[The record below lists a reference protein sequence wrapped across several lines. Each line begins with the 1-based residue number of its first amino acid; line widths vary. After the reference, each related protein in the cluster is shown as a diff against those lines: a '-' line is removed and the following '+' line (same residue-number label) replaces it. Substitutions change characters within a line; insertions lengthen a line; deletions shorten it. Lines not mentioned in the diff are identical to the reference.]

1 MPKIQLIRKDG
12 GIIEL
17 EASQIAF
24 QVTRGVSVWPIPIFG
39 VRAGLDLNANTL
51 NITVDGILRDDES
64 VSGSTGA
71 VAHFDLSRPTG
82 LFSSWFT
89 QQQDEAGS
97 ANIAAIVTALGGKQI
112 IFKSAGQMTAALG
125 ETITLQFYA
134 TGSLSPT
141 VATSSIVPVN
151 ISGTINNTG
160 DIATAINTALAGGSV
175 KVNAATTAISSIFTI
190 TQTTGNNLNSSTD
203 QSIAALTNEKITLT
217 NITKDSDG
225 NTPVVKS
232 GAIGVSVTQN
242 WASSF
247 YTTTAFTGGVS
258 GTRMSKGDKIQD
270 LINMTVNASP
280 GGGML
285 SPQSFTGSLIE
296 MPESLSSLD
305 VSTFL
310 RISQSD
316 AVKKYIVGIRIPYES
331 MITATGGAN
340 ETLRQFILPSGPGT
354 DYAAEKNTASFDPV
368 DVIGGES
375 VRPNPFFRQGVAI
388 PGVVQT
394 FNPSYEAGDSVWV
407 YNLTFAACEQL
418 LGI

>member
-17 EASQIAF
+17 EASNIAF
-24 QVTRGVSVWPIPIFG
+24 QVTRGVAVWPIPIYG
-39 VRAGLDLNANTL
+39 VRAGLDLNTNTL
-51 NITVDGILRDDES
+51 NITVDGILRDDDS

-89 QQQDEAGS
+89 QQQDEAGN
-97 ANIAAIVTALGGKQI
+97 ANIAAMVTALGGKQI
-112 IFKSAGQMTAALG
+112 VFKSAGQMTAGLG
-125 ETITLQFYA
+125 ENITLQFYA

-141 VATSSIVPVN
+141 VATKSIVPVD

-160 DIATAINTALAGGSV
+160 DIATAINTALTGGNV
-175 KVNAATTAISSIFTI
+175 KVNTVTTAISSIFTI

-203 QSIAALTNEKITLT
+203 QSIPALTNEKITLT
-217 NITKDSDG
+217 NTTKDSDG
-225 NTPVVKS
+225 NTPIVKT
-232 GAIGVSVTQN
+232 GAIGVSTTQN

-247 YTTTAFTGGVS
+247 YTTTAFTDGVS
-258 GTRMSKGDKIQD
+258 GTKMSKGDKIQD
-270 LINMTVNASP
+270 LINMTINASP

-285 SPQSFTGSLIE
+285 STQSFTGDLIE
-296 MPESLSSLD
+296 MPDSLSSLD

-331 MITATGGAN
+331 MVTATGGAN
-340 ETLRQFILPSGPGT
+340 EILRQFILPSGPGT
-354 DYAAEKNTASFDPV
+354 DYAAEKNTTSFDPI

-375 VRPNPFFRQGVAI
+375 VRPNPFFRQGIAI

-394 FNPSYEAGDSVWV
+394 FNPSYEAGDSVWL